1 MIRQYLCTLACIAAG
16 ALSCGSLAGFGPN
29 TLAASQIE
37 TTASDTGTAPVD
49 PNIAITIDYL
59 ERRESGLSQSEIP
72 EVAAAI
78 VGESRR
84 YGLDPNLV
92 LAVIHIESRGNVF
105 ALSPAGA
112 MGIMQIM
119 PATGEELA
127 WELEIPW
134 TGSQTLFEPI
144 MNIRMGVAY
153 LKQLEDRFGDLSIAL
168 AAYNWGPGAIDRR
181 IRRGATLPARYPG
194 MVLTAYDDHEAEH
207 RNTPVSLTSR
217 Y

>member
-1 MIRQYLCTLACIAAG
+1 M
-16 ALSCGSLAGFGPN
+16 
-29 TLAASQIE
+29 
-37 TTASDTGTAPVD
+37 
-49 PNIAITIDYL
+49 
-59 ERRESGLSQSEIP
+59 
-72 EVAAAI
+72 
-78 VGESRR
+78 
-84 YGLDPNLV
+84 

-119 PATGEELA
+119 PATGEQLA

-134 TGSQTLFEPI
+134 TGPQTLFEPI
-144 MNIRMGVAY
+144 VNIQMGVAY

-194 MVLTAYDDHEAEH
+194 MVLTAYDDHEAQH
-207 RNTPVSLTSR
+207 RNTPVSLTGR